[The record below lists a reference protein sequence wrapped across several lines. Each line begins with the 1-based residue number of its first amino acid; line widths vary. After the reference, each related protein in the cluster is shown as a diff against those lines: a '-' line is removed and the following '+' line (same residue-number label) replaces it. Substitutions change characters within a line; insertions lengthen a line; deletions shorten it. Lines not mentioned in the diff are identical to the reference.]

1 MKIRLEARRER
12 YEAVKTELEAQGIE
26 IDDDAGLVLSE
37 RDAFAD
43 TILVRETGSNT
54 RVVLPVGEI
63 ISIETRGRGVEAYTL
78 ERAYQTGERPWYQL
92 RVGGSATS
100 VERSVLVHRIGGE
113 MALLSLNT
121 QGIAK
126 IVCHNGQTREVDPEG
141 PFVLVLEDSG
151 FEAYAA
157 DGAEIDLAA
166 GGWYED
172 WALP

>member
-78 ERAYQTGERPWYQL
+78 ERAYQTGERLYQL
-92 RVGGSATS
+92 LRD
-100 VERSVLVHRIGGE
+100 L
-113 MALLSLNT
+113 
-121 QGIAK
+121 
-126 IVCHNGQTREVDPEG
+126 DPERFLRVSNSSVIARDKVRRIT
-141 PFVLVLEDSG
+141 PTLSMRFILTM
-151 FEAYAA
+151 A
-157 DGAEIDLAA
+157 DGRRVDVTRSYYYMFKEAFGI
-166 GGWYED
+166 
-172 WALP
+172 